1 MDRVLVIHNR
11 MDISGAVTHF
21 RTNAPIGRALKPV
34 AEIRG
39 ELPARQ
45 DRAARNPIW
54 NSAGT
59 VERFQ
64 TPVTA
69 GRGVPRAD
77 DFPSHRAYQAI
88 HAYTA
93 LERSEEREYV
103 STVLGIDEYA

>member
-1 MDRVLVIHNR
+1 MDPVSVIHNR

-69 GRGVPRAD
+69 GRGVPGAD